1 MLIPGY
7 NLVITDHP
15 ASIKGGD
22 VCIYFQKSQPLKIFK
37 KNLNFEIRIMEEVCN
52 LISLY
57 RSPNLLKNL
66 KYLQTTPSL
75 TCMQLQKFGIVD
87 MHIGFI
93 QRAINYFPCERSLP
107 EKHVNEKTYILAKA
121 IKNIFSN
128 FIIPHETVLCN
139 YRDPQWI
146 SNKIKRK
153 IFKEKNTAR
162 QSYVQNR
169 KNE

>member
-1 MLIPGY
+1 MQHLINESINILLESFHRLIFIYQP
-7 NLVITDHP
+7 NLVMESEIHL
-15 ASIKGGD
+15 SLHQQCYYQLRFVKLI
-22 VCIYFQKSQPLKIFK
+22 IQK
-37 KNLNFEIRIMEEVCN
+37 
-52 LISLY
+52 LIIDL
-57 RSPNLLKNL
+57 PINE
-66 KYLQTTPSL
+66 
-75 TCMQLQKFGIVD
+75 KFGIVSI
-87 MHIGFI
+87 HIGFI

-128 FIIPHETVLCN
+128 FIILHETVLCN
-139 YRDPQWI
+139 YRNPQWI

-153 IFKEKNTAR
+153 ILKEKNTAR